1 MPCVLVEL
9 SIQDCGDGV
18 RGGGVGGT
26 GLWLKLFRGRALG
39 TGLGARIG
47 PGPGIFPPILH
58 QTFSQQPAREVEAQL
73 DRQSCGCRPG
83 AFWKSQG
90 ELYPKGRENSS
101 VHVHPTRFHDQSP
114 SGTPTRPLAH
124 SPTRPHSI
132 PGPRSPNRQSLIP
145 SEPSQRPS
153 TEHSV
158 PLEKRALPFVGP
170 VLPSAVSR
178 QNPRA
183 PASPPGAETRR
194 PAPLDDCFDQTPW
207 TLQTNPVRSLL
218 QGHPL
223 DHSFSSFQGGRQAKQ
238 RNAQDAV
245 RQLPTVP
252 PFASSVFAQLPPTP

>member
-114 SGTPTRPLAH
+114 SGTPTRPLTH
-124 SPTRPHSI
+124 SPTFD
-132 PGPRSPNRQSLIP
+132 PRSAIP
-145 SEPSQRPS
+145 QPPIANPIRAIPAPQHGALRTFGEAGSAVCRPS
-153 TEHSV
+153 V
-158 PLEKRALPFVGP
+158 
-170 VLPSAVSR
+170 AVSR
-178 QNPRA
+178 QPSEPPSPRQ
-183 PASPPGAETRR
+183 PPRRLGRGDQET
-194 PAPLDDCFDQTPW
+194 
-207 TLQTNPVRSLL
+207 
-218 QGHPL
+218 
-223 DHSFSSFQGGRQAKQ
+223 SSSR
-238 RNAQDAV
+238 
-245 RQLPTVP
+245 
-252 PFASSVFAQLPPTP
+252 

>member
-47 PGPGIFPPILH
+47 PGPGVFPPILH

-132 PGPRSPNRQSLIP
+132 PGPRSPNRQSHP
-145 SEPSQRPS
+145 SHPSAPARS
-153 TEHSV
+153 TPYLWRSG
-158 PLEKRALPFVGP
+158 LCRLSAQCCRQ
-170 VLPSAVSR
+170 PSAVR
-178 QNPRA
+178 TPEPPPAPQAPR
-183 PASPPGAETRR
+183 TRR
-194 PAPLDDCFDQTPW
+194 PGDQLLSMIASTRPRGLCKPTQYDRCFRVIP
-207 TLQTNPVRSLL
+207 
-218 QGHPL
+218 
-223 DHSFSSFQGGRQAKQ
+223 
-238 RNAQDAV
+238 
-245 RQLPTVP
+245 
-252 PFASSVFAQLPPTP
+252 